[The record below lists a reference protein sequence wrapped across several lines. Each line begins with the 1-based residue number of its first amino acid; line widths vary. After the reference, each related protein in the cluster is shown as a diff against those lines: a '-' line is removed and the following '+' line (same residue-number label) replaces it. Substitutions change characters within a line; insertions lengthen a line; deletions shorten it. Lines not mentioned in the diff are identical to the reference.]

1 MKKNKKFDAPLYEAV
16 RQHAA
21 EGRASFHTPGHK
33 GSCGFLP
40 LDPVFDLTELPD
52 TDSLYES
59 DGCIREAEVRAARL
73 FGADVTAISSGGCT
87 LAIQGMLAAF
97 AGAGSKVIF
106 CRNIHR
112 SAVNA
117 SALLDIDPVWVMH
130 RRDAGKGLPG
140 RIDAEDIR
148 KAVQENPDAAAVY
161 VTSPDY
167 YGCLSDI
174 KAIAAVCRQHN
185 IPLLVD
191 NAHGTHLIA
200 FGKHPITL
208 GASASACSAHKTL
221 PVLTGGAW
229 LNCADGRISPGIK
242 SSMALFGS
250 TSPSYLTMASLDLAR
265 AWMEQDGI
273 EAFRT
278 LAGTVAQ
285 LRELAL
291 SVGFG
296 LPEGECDPVRLT
308 LLTRPL
314 GMSGDAAAEYFRS
327 CGAECEYSDGC
338 AVVFIVTPFNS
349 EEDIERLRKA
359 VSDFPK
365 GQPLDAPDDASD
377 LLPVI
382 KLSPR
387 EALLRPSR
395 SVATAAS
402 AGKTAAQAV
411 CPCPPGVPLVMPGEE
426 ISEKCV
432 NILLKTGIWRI
443 NVIE

>member
-21 EGRASFHTPGHK
+21 AGRASFHTPGHK

-59 DGCIREAEVRAARL
+59 DGCIREAEVKAARL

-117 SALLDIDPVWVMH
+117 SALLDFDPVWVMH

-250 TSPSYLTMASLDLAR
+250 TSPSYLILQSLDACNAYLDSGYRGHLATLIHQLNSLKTQLT
-265 AWMEQDGI
+265 AHGYSLIGDESI
-273 EAFRT
+273 KLT
-278 LAGTVAQ
+278 LAPKSYGYTGDELHDL
-285 LRELAL
+285 LR
-291 SVGFG
+291 VHNM
-296 LPEGECDPVRLT
+296 ECEFSDPDFLT
-308 LLTRPL
+308 L
-314 GMSGDAAAEYFRS
+314 MF
-327 CGAECEYSDGC
+327 
-338 AVVFIVTPFNS
+338 TPDTTDEALHHLQS
-349 EEDIERLRKA
+349 VLLDVPRKA
-359 VSDFPK
+359 AISVQTP
-365 GQPLDAPDDASD
+365 PLPHPERVLSIRDAM
-377 LLPVI
+377 
-382 KLSPR
+382 LSPGVEITVE
-387 EALLRPSR
+387 EAEGRIFADAH
-395 SVATAAS
+395 V
-402 AGKTAAQAV
+402 G
-411 CPCPPGVPLVMPGEE
+411 CPPCIPIIAAGER
-426 ISEKCV
+426 IDQNAVRCFQYYG
-432 NILLKTGIWRI
+432 IKTCR
-443 NVIE
+443 VIP